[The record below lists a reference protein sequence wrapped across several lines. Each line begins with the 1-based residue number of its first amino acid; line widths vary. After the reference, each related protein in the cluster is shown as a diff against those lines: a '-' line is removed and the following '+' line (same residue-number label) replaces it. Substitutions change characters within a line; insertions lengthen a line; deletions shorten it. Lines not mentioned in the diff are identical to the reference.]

1 MHLAHWLVFL
11 NAKVARLTRQLPAHL
26 RLNIGQMT
34 TLKQASNND
43 FLEAAEST
51 EDERIAIQFAS
62 KNDELSQALEED
74 SDSSDKASAWGR

>member
-1 MHLAHWLVFL
+1 MAHWLVFL

-51 EDERIAIQFAS
+51 EDERM
-62 KNDELSQALEED
+62 
-74 SDSSDKASAWGR
+74 

>member
-1 MHLAHWLVFL
+1 MKEDTLMQIPRDAFGSLACVP
-11 NAKVARLTRQLPAHL
+11 NRKSGKANQA
-26 RLNIGQMT
+26 
-34 TLKQASNND
+34 ASNND